1 MVGFSYDP
9 EAFFNQGIKFFNESW
24 EDMTATTFEHMMR
37 MMNIFYTS
45 IVQDK
50 GRISVHCHA
59 GRGRTL
65 LVICSWLIYNDR
77 MTAKETIDLA
87 VEKREGVLTRTSQ
100 RDFLSD
106 FEEGT
111 STIMQN

>member
-1 MVGFSYDP
+1 
-9 EAFFNQGIKFFNESW
+9 
-24 EDMTATTFEHMMR
+24 
-37 MMNIFYTS
+37 
-45 IVQDK
+45 
-50 GRISVHCHA
+50 
-59 GRGRTL
+59 
-65 LVICSWLIYNDR
+65 

-111 STIMQN
+111 STIM